1 MEVGTESVDKSDSLG
16 KRFNRREGTEIDVN
30 MWREQIDMLP
40 MDSSGGGP
48 LTAIYNVTPFIQAT
62 GSSRSR

>member
-30 MWREQIDMLP
+30 MWRE
-40 MDSSGGGP
+40 
-48 LTAIYNVTPFIQAT
+48 
-62 GSSRSR
+62 